1 MAIIYNPLLGEIS
14 GKFATAVF
22 KQSGGQ
28 TILCS
33 LPLKGNKEC
42 TPEQQAH
49 RDKWSA
55 ALKEARKIL
64 SDPVKRA
71 AYEAKR
77 TPGISAHNIVMS
89 ELTKGKF

>member
-14 GKFATAVF
+14 GKFATGVF
-22 KQSGGQ
+22 KQLGGQ

-33 LPLKGNKEC
+33 LPLKGNKKC
-42 TPEQQAH
+42 TPEQKVH
-49 RDKWSA
+49 RDIWKV
-55 ALKEARKIL
+55 ALKETRKIL

-77 TPGISAHNIVMS
+77 KPGLSAHNIVMR
-89 ELTKGKF
+89 ELTKGKS